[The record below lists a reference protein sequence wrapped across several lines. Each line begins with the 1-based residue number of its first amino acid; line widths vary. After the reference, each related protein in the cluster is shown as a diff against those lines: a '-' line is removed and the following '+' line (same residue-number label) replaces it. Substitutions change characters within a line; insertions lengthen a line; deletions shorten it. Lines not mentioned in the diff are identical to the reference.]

1 MACNF
6 DPWQFA
12 QFAQQYANMAH
23 NLGLARAQAAQ
34 ATQEAQAARA
44 ARDAQPGSLD
54 KFVDALGK
62 ATKVSNAVIPL
73 AGDLTEIGM
82 KLSWKATKL
91 FGKMTLG
98 IMALWGVGQLGTNS
112 IFAAEA
118 AIKAANKG
126 VILLGV
132 AGSGF
137 LAYQG
142 ARYVKDN
149 IESAATIA
157 AAKAKLFL
165 APKPPKQKAFKPR
178 PKFPDLHSPPAKPP
192 TRQQDF
198 QGIDPREL
206 AMLQQLFGGAGEQ

>member
-1 MACNF
+1 MAFNF
-6 DPWQFA
+6 DPLQFA
-12 QFAQQYANMAH
+12 RFAQDYAKMAH
-23 NLGLARAQAAQ
+23 NLGVAQAQAAQ
-34 ATQEAQAARA
+34 ATQDAQYARAAQAAK
-44 ARDAQPGSLD
+44 PGSLD

-62 ATKVSNAVIPL
+62 ATKVANATIPL
-73 AGDLTEIGM
+73 AGDLTTLGL
-82 KLSWKATKL
+82 KVSWKATKL
-91 FGKMTLG
+91 FGQLMTLG
-98 IMALWGVGQLGTNS
+98 IMAWGVGQLGTHS

-118 AIKAANKG
+118 ATKASNLG
-126 VILLGV
+126 VKVLFV

-149 IESAATIA
+149 IEDAATTA
-157 AAKAKLFL
+157 ARKAKLYL

-192 TRQQDF
+192 ARQQDF

-206 AMLQQLFGGAGEQ
+206 AMLQQLFGGAGDH